1 MVSGD
6 QRSVGLCLITMW
18 W

>member
-6 QRSVGLCLITMW
+6 QRYVGLCLITMW